1 MVRPIFSVVGGSI
14 FERPNHLPNSTWQC
28 KIDIVLKSKIGFN
41 EALENYAK
49 IILLYV
55 QNLHENTDA
64 RIIGLYSNVYDY
76 NAEDDFSSLV
86 DPWTLKPKS
95 NIGGTF

>member
-1 MVRPIFSVVGGSI
+1 M
-14 FERPNHLPNSTWQC
+14 
-28 KIDIVLKSKIGFN
+28 VLKSKVDFN
-41 EALENYAK
+41 EALENYCK

-64 RIIGLYSNVYDY
+64 RIIGLYSNEYDY

-86 DPWTLKPKS
+86 DPWTLKDKP
-95 NIGGTF
+95 NIPGTFLRQQK